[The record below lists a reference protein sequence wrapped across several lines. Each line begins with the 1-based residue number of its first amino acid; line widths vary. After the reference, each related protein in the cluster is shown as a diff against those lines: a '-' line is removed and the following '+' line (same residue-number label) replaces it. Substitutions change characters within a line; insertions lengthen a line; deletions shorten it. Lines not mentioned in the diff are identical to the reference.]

1 MYRTTMRRLRDGGKY
16 LSNAIRK
23 RENRSYSNLPCDTV
37 YGGPK
42 PQDPVKRVTLRH
54 LASKYTKKKPITMLT
69 AYDYPSAVH
78 VDQAGIDI
86 CLVGDSVGMVVHGH
100 DTTLPVT
107 MDDML
112 LHCRAVARGARRS
125 LLVGDLP
132 FGSYEQ
138 SPSQAVANATRL
150 LKEGGMDA
158 VKLEGGYGSRVTAAK
173 AIVEAG
179 IAVMGHVGLTPQ
191 AISALGGFRPQGQ
204 TSSGAKMV
212 LEHALALQESGCF
225 AIVLECLPSPV
236 SAAIT
241 SALKIPTIGI
251 GAGSKCSGQVLVY
264 HDILGMMQHPHYVK
278 SHQSFANS
286 MPKLEI
292 LSMKHWFPIER
303 KLRMAHFLRAPT
315 HHIRWMQL
323 SLIPLLVNLKAVVY
337 LLLQR
342 LLQLL
347 PKEVQKTM
355 KQLYK

>member
-278 SHQSFANS
+278 
-286 MPKLEI
+286 
-292 LSMKHWFPIER
+292 LSTSSSRFP
-303 KLRMAHFLRAPT
+303 F
-315 HHIRWMQL
+315 
-323 SLIPLLVNLKAVVY
+323 
-337 LLLQR
+337 
-342 LLQLL
+342 
-347 PKEVQKTM
+347 
-355 KQLYK
+355 